1 MSIQN
6 EYTLTNEY
14 TLAEAASRLGW
25 AGTTLRDKVTAYAVP
40 HHRRYA
46 VRGIFFTDE
55 DIVEIQALGHRRP
68 AQAALAGPSAAAGH
82 RTREDAAMDAALA
95 NLAGP
100 TRVSRAH

>member
-40 HHRRYA
+40 HHRRHA
-46 VRGIFFTDE
+46 ARGIFFTDQ
-55 DIVEIQALGHRRP
+55 DIAQIKAQGRRRP
-68 AQAALAGPSAAAGH
+68 GAVSRPSAAAE
-82 RTREDAAMDAALA
+82 RLTREDAAMDAALA
-95 NLAGP
+95 ALAGP
-100 TRVSRAH
+100 TRVSRAA